1 MRNILKKI
9 FTWTADEAI
18 KKILETHSK
27 KGFCVV
33 DYLYFAQVGG
43 QRLFDAQLGQVD
55 PARFKH
61 VLLPDYKTIDTHVI
75 RSAYKQAIQNADMVL
90 PDGIALQI
98 FYFLGFRKRLHNL
111 NGTDFCPAF
120 LEHVHKHHTMNLI
133 LYGTYP
139 DLLAQTKKYLEKKWY
154 SVGYAQDGYDNLDW
168 EKVQEGLDPKAINV
182 LLVARSNI
190 QYPVQEIR
198 SHANQDMIKINNL
211 IVLNQGG
218 TFDFR
223 VGKQKRAPKPIR
235 ILKMERLRRVISDP
249 RRNLKKIR
257 YTLFFFKY
265 IFSYLL
271 LKKE

>member
-1 MRNILKKI
+1 MRSILKKI

-18 KKILETHSK
+18 QKILETHAK
-27 KGFCVV
+27 KGFCIV
-33 DYLYFAQVGG
+33 DYLYFAQIGG
-43 QRLFDAQLGQVD
+43 QRLFDPQDKKVE
-55 PARFKH
+55 PERFKN
-61 VLLPDYKTIDTHVI
+61 VLLPDYKTIDIHAV
-75 RSAYKQAIQNADMVL
+75 RAAYKQAIQHADIVL

-98 FYFLGFRKRLHNL
+98 FYFLGYRKRLHNL
-111 NGTDFCPAF
+111 NGTDFCPVF
-120 LEHVHKHHTMNLI
+120 LEHVHKQHKMNLI

-154 SVGYAQDGYDNLDW
+154 TVGYAQDGYGNLDRK
-168 EKVQEGLDPKAINV
+168 KVEENLNPQAINV

-190 QYPVQEIR
+190 QYPVQEIWT
-198 SHANQDMIKINNL
+198 HANQEMIKKHNL
-211 IVLNQGG
+211 IVLNQWW
-218 TFDFR
+218 TFDFW
-223 VGKQKRAPKPIR
+223 VGKQKRAPKTIR
-235 ILKMERLRRVISDP
+235 LLKLERLRRVISDP